1 MFVLIICIKY
11 LYAIECRLFKLKDLS
26 DSFFLT
32 LFKKICLLYKKICT
46 YIYIIQHWE
55 IWFFLVELSEEP
67 FIQIN

>member
-11 LYAIECRLFKLKDLS
+11 LDAECRLFKLKDLS
-26 DSFFLT
+26 DSFFF